1 MPLLT
6 RRRPLHQ
13 HHQSPLPIIL
23 STRDEPNAAN
33 GTSFRRRRVKRNSS
47 RISMRRHCKSIT
59 LILVFLVGITWI
71 LAKHRT
77 SIRWMYQNR
86 YLYTNC
92 PEARVWLRQPFDDY
106 SSITQNNMPHLLY
119 LTAKFGPHKDTFA
132 DAIDKQVQGAKRLGV
147 LPETAEI
154 VSYTSLPEELTND
167 PTWKLH
173 VDSLHGRIQGQP
185 FPGRGGGYW
194 FWKPLLL
201 KRHLDSLQDGDFL
214 IYSDSDMLD
223 FFSWLPLLLETMVE
237 WNSNLALYQLP
248 YLEQE
253 WTKRDVYQEF
263 CPSRDLERDSS
274 GQYAG
279 GHLILRKDN
288 ATLGLI
294 EDWIDVMKNWHWVS
308 DEPSTIPNLP
318 QFQEH
323 RHDQSLLSLLLKCK
337 YGEPHKRTFPWTCLQ
352 TWVLTTFRIE

>member
-1 MPLLT
+1 MPALLT
-6 RRRPLHQ
+6 RRRPPFQ
-13 HHQSPLPIIL
+13 PQSPLPILL
-23 STRDEPNAAN
+23 STRDDSKTAN
-33 GTSFRRRRVKRNSS
+33 EISTRRRTKRNSS
-47 RISMRRHCKSIT
+47 RRFARRHCNNNVVTLVCTIFSIGG
-59 LILVFLVGITWI
+59 IMMLV
-71 LAKHRT
+71 LAKSR
-77 SIRWMYQNR
+77 IRWMYKNR
-86 YLYTNC
+86 YLYVNC
-92 PEARVWLRQPFDDY
+92 PEVSFWLRQPFDDY
-106 SSITQNNMPHLLY
+106 TQNKPHILY
-119 LTAKFGPHKDTFA
+119 LTAKFGPHNHTFA
-132 DAIDKQVQGAKRLGV
+132 NAIDKQVQGAKRLGV

-154 VSYTSLPEELTND
+154 VSYTNLPSEFIND
-167 PTWKLH
+167 PTWKTH
-173 VDSLHGRIQGQP
+173 VDSLHGRIHKQP
-185 FPGRGGGYW
+185 WPGRGGGYW

-201 KRHLDSLQDGDFL
+201 KRHLHSLQTGDFL
-214 IYSDSDMLD
+214 VYSDSDMLD

-263 CPSRDLERDSS
+263 CPHRNLENDYS

-279 GHLILRKDN
+279 GHLILRKEE
-288 ATLGLI
+288 ATIRLV

-308 DEPSTIPNLP
+308 DEPSTLPNLP